1 MNLNERV
8 ALYADKKESKINV
21 DLEALA
27 HDVEFR
33 RVIVEEVV
41 NHVKKTKACV
51 WIPAFPCSNHL
62 SELINEIALSLQVE
76 TLTTGNIRNLKR
88 LRAHPD
94 KVIILKQS
102 FYTGKQL
109 AKDIQEAKE
118 FGCDVSVLC
127 LISHSKENFKKFADA
142 HKVKMEAL
150 VFTDEL

>member
-8 ALYADKKESKINV
+8 SLYADKKESGINV

-41 NHVKKTKACV
+41 NYVKKTKACV
-51 WIPAFPCSNHL
+51 WIPAFPCNNHL

-76 TLTTGNIRNLKR
+76 TLTTGNIRNLKC
-88 LRAHPD
+88 LRAHPE
-94 KVIILKQS
+94 KVIIIKQS

-109 AKDIQEAKE
+109 AKDINEAKE
-118 FGCDVSVLC
+118 YGCDVSVLC
-127 LISHSKENFKKFADA
+127 LISHSSERFKEFAHA
-142 HKVKMEAL
+142 HNVKMKAL